1 MWGKG
6 HRGDAGFTGG
16 KAVVGLVAVLCL
28 LPVGRSVSAEQAVK
42 PSPASELSLKDIPY
56 KLVYETYRQTNGK
69 ENWELYLINAD
80 GSNPVNLTNTPDLD
94 EMYPHV
100 SPDAKKIC
108 FEGDEMIEGRK
119 VRNVYYINMD
129 GSGRVKI
136 ADNARQACWS
146 PDCKAIA
153 YAKAEF
159 ERYTTSDYATRG
171 LFIYDLET
179 AAHKEHPNKDLF
191 HLYNINWSPD
201 GKWFVATVHGAMGY
215 KHTNL
220 AVEADGVGVYD
231 LGFSG
236 CRPDVSP
243 DGKSVV
249 WCPDEKVLWGGDLD
263 LTSPAPKVTNRRII
277 FAQSGSDIFQ
287 QQADWSPDGRFIAF
301 GRGPQ
306 KGGGGRY
313 PVEPGCP
320 AKGWNICIGDLTGK
334 WVEVTTDGNHNK
346 EPDWVPI
353 PSATRQITGKE
364 TKNSPLEKILS
375 HPIVQKDS

>member
-56 KLVYETYRQTNGK
+56 KLVYETYRETNGK

-353 PSATRQITGKE
+353 PTVKR
-364 TKNSPLEKILS
+364 
-375 HPIVQKDS
+375 